1 LSHDGEY
8 AFDNVSTDELATAA
22 AAFQEDGRSGR
33 HDPEW
38 VRQAMVASSRRQAGD
53 FDGHNA
59 QKFQGIWAED
69 NEQLSDTDDE
79 AAADENEAMDI
90 DPLQDI
96 RYDHNGRDPRSDD
109 DDDNA
114 PSASRTHQN
123 HSVGNSANSNNSADS
138 SNNGNGSQSQPV
150 DTHPLNQN
158 ETSNQVVNRSD
169 FPPPPRCQIID
180 VTSDAKMEHLFRKSS
195 FLEQLILKVGDVFR
209 AEIGGV
215 SKDAKVI
222 F

>member
-1 LSHDGEY
+1 MSHDGEY